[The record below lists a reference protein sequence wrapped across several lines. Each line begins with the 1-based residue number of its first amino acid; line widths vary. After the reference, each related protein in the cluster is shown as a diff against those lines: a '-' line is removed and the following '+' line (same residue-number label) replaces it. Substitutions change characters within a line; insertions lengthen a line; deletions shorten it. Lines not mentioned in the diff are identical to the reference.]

1 MSLQVEKLENNTA
14 KLTIEVPA
22 EELDKAIQ
30 KAYQKNKNKFNV
42 PGFRKGKVPYAMIE
56 KMYGAGVFYEEAAND
71 LIPEAYA
78 NAAAESE
85 LEIVARPEISVTQIE
100 KGKPFVFEAEV
111 TLKPEVKLGEYK
123 GIKVEKA
130 DTKVTAKEVNA
141 ELDKI
146 KEQNARLVAADDK
159 AIEEGDQATIDF
171 EGFVDGVAFEGGKG
185 EDYPLTIGSH
195 SFIDTF
201 EDQLVG
207 KKVGEEVEVNV
218 TFPEEYQAKELA
230 GKPAMF
236 KVTIKEIKVKEYPK
250 VDDEFAQE
258 VSEFDTLAEYKADI
272 KKGLVAKK
280 KEAAAA
286 EKESKVI
293 EEIVKNSEMDIPEK
307 MIEAQAQQMVEEFAQ
322 NIAMQ
327 GISFDQYMQ
336 FTGSTVEQLLEQ
348 VKPQAKARIE
358 SSLVLEEVV
367 KAEKI
372 EATDEEFEKLFKVC
386 KEKEITLL
394 VDEAYHYFYPKT
406 FIKYALNNRRVFVT
420 RTFSKLFSMAGCRL
434 GYVCGHPED
443 IKYVQK
449 FCTPHNT
456 NAFAMLFAE
465 KILTTPGMVDGL
477 IVKFNEGR
485 SYLLNTL
492 DRNGYRHKGEAGNFL
507 FIEPKTCAKTIV
519 ERMKN
524 EKNILIK
531 EYQNV
536 GEFGNC
542 LRVSIGEKQYMKI
555 FMNAL
560 LEIDK

>member
-218 TFPEEYQAKELA
+218 TFPENYGAKDLA
-230 GKPAMF
+230 GKAAVF
-236 KVTIKEIKVKEYPK
+236 KVEVKGINVKELPEIN
-250 VDDEFAQE
+250 DEFAQD
-258 VSEFDTLAEYKADI
+258 VSEFDTLDEYKEDV
-272 KKGLVAKK
+272 KKGIAEQ
-280 KEAAAA
+280 KEKAARQ
-286 EKESKVI
+286 EKQEKI
-293 EEIVKNSEMDIPEK
+293 IRQIVENAEMDIPDP
-307 MIEAQAQQMVEEFAQ
+307 MVVTQTRQMMDQFAQQMQSNGLSMAQ
-322 NIAMQ
+322 
-327 GISFDQYMQ
+327 YYQ
-336 FTGSTVEQLLEQ
+336 FTGLTPDGLLEQ
-348 VKPQAKARIE
+348 MKPQAQKNIE
-358 SSLVLEEVV
+358 NRLVLEAIVAAENIEVSD
-367 KAEKI
+367 ERL
-372 EATDEEFEKLFKVC
+372 DEELAKMAESYKMEVEKL
-386 KEKEITLL
+386 KEFMGENEK
-394 VDEAYHYFYPKT
+394 KQM
-406 FIKYALNNRRVFVT
+406 K
-420 RTFSKLFSMAGCRL
+420 
-434 GYVCGHPED
+434 ED
-443 IKYVQK
+443 IAVQDAV
-449 FCTPHNT
+449 T
-456 NAFAMLFAE
+456 
-465 KILTTPGMVDGL
+465 L
-477 IVKFNEGR
+477 I
-485 SYLLNTL
+485 T
-492 DRNGYRHKGEAGNFL
+492 EA
-507 FIEPKTCAKTIV
+507 AV
-519 ERMKN
+519 E
-524 EKNILIK
+524 E
-531 EYQNV
+531 
-536 GEFGNC
+536 
-542 LRVSIGEKQYMKI
+542 
-555 FMNAL
+555 
-560 LEIDK
+560 